1 MVFEYFGHFTLDLI
15 HCACNVID
23 YKLQNTPKLTVQC
36 QKFWGS
42 RPPGYGE
49 ERK

>member
-23 YKLQNTPKLTVQC
+23 YKFAKCPHSGLLTHDVP
-36 QKFWGS
+36 F
-42 RPPGYGE
+42 E
-49 ERK
+49 NHFITV